1 MLTLVA
7 RLPKDDFGER
17 LLTDYIFMA
26 EECVATHCHL
36 PSGIFTQVSVKRSCE
51 SIGFPEESV
60 PLNLP
65 PPMAMA
71 VSPNTVTCTFS

>member
-1 MLTLVA
+1 
-7 RLPKDDFGER
+7 
-17 LLTDYIFMA
+17 MA
-26 EECVATHCHL
+26 EECLATHCHV